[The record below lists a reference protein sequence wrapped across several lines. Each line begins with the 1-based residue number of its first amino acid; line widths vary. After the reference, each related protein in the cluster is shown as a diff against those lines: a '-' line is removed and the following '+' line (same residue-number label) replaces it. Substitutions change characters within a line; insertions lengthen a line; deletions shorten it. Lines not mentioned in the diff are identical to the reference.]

1 VHFYGAA
8 FFLEK
13 EGDMG
18 LIRTAGPKC
27 EVNNGG
33 SAAAADL
40 FLSGPHASAGPAS

>member
-1 VHFYGAA
+1 MGQY

-13 EGDMG
+13 EGSMV

-27 EVNNGG
+27 EVNSGG